1 MKLGKW
7 FSLEEFTVSQTATRR
22 GIDNTPD
29 NRVVDELRRLVHH
42 ILDPLRDITK
52 SPITVS
58 SGYRSPE
65 LNKAIGGSS
74 TSQHCFGQAAD
85 INCPVIGPERL
96 FNLIKGSKLPF
107 DQLINEYGS
116 WVHVSYS
123 ERNRRE
129 VLVAK
134 RVGGKT
140 VYLPG

>member
-7 FSLEEFTVSQTATRR
+7 FSLEEFIVSQTATRR

-29 NRVVDELRRLVHH
+29 NRVVDELRRLVHY

-96 FNLIKGSKLPF
+96 FNLIKNSKLPF
-107 DQLINEYGS
+107 DQLINEYDS

-134 RVGGKT
+134 RVNGKT